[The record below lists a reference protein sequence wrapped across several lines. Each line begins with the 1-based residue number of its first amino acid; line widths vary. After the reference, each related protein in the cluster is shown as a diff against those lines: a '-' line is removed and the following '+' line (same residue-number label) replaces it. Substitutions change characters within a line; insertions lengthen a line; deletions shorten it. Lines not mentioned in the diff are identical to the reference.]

1 MSRRSTD
8 ADRGSAFAMLSA
20 ALAAALV
27 LGSIGV
33 APIIGSAGFEAT
45 ILASIAGL
53 VVASL
58 VAIADPLLGARR
70 PTAEPGVAPG

>member
-20 ALAAALV
+20 SLAAALV
-27 LGSIGV
+27 LGSIGA
-33 APIIGSAGFEAT
+33 APIIASAGFEAT

-53 VVASL
+53 VVATL
-58 VAIADPLLGARR
+58 VALVDPKLGSRDAL
-70 PTAEPGVAPG
+70 VAAPAGD